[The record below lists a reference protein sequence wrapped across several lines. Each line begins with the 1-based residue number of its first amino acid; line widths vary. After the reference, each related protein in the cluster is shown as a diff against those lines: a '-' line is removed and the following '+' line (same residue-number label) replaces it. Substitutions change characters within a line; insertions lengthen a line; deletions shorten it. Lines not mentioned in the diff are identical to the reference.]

1 MKPPFNIDD
10 TVMVL
15 IDHQQGTIK
24 LAKNMQEEVIRQN
37 TKALART
44 AVETGIP
51 LVLTTSNETQ
61 FQGPLFEFLNE
72 IAPKEHENRI
82 KRPGMVNAWEYAPFK
97 DAITNH
103 NKKNIIMA
111 GLTNDVCTV
120 FPAISAVADGYNVQV
135 VVDAGGSPT
144 QLADDIAQRRMENE
158 GVVLTST
165 NQVMSELGKD
175 WSTEHGGK
183 ILNIM
188 FEEVLGKLIAS

>member
-1 MKPPFNIDD
+1 MKPHFTIKD
-10 TVMVL
+10 TAIVL
-15 IDHQQGTIK
+15 IDHQQGTVK
-24 LAKNMQEEVIRQN
+24 LAKNMDEEVIKQN

-44 AVETGIP
+44 AIETGMP

-61 FQGPLFEFLNE
+61 FQGPLFEFLE
-72 IAPKEHENRI
+72 DIASKAHENRI
-82 KRPGMVNAWEYAPFK
+82 KRPGMVNAWEYIPFK
-97 DAITNH
+97 EAVASTG
-103 NKKNIIMA
+103 KKNIIMA

-120 FPAISAVADGYNVQV
+120 YPAINAVADGYSVQV

-165 NQVMSELGKD
+165 NQVMAELGKD
-175 WSTEHGGK
+175 WSTENGGK

-188 FEEVLGKLIAS
+188 YEEILGTLMNS